1 MKAVVRQAFPRERRY
16 LVLLLLA
23 LSVVFVA
30 GGDSQRF
37 YQWDYDHG
45 GIALNHLT
53 VAGNRSY
60 EHGFL
65 GFYHQFIDVA
75 GERAYAPYN
84 RFPMLGSL
92 LIKAAIAPFP
102 DDVAAQIQAARMLM
116 LACFAAAAV
125 AAYLALRRLARPAVA
140 LAATLLAFSSYY
152 PLRYADL
159 IATEGPM
166 DLLALMLAFHA
177 LVVFVQEGRT
187 GQFLAKTGIAALIG
201 WHSFALLAPFFVLGL
216 AAEWLRDHG
225 SIVRRSAR
233 LLHSRQLLLG
243 TIALSFG
250 LSMLALN
257 FALESTAHTG
267 SGAVWEQQPELRQ
280 MPSYRAVLRVFG
292 LRPDFN
298 EQHKDQV
305 AWQPLL
311 EKLMQ
316 RSGRVFVPFC
326 VEHLGRVLLADAPR
340 PSPPFRQD
348 RQVKSAEDG
357 AEQRPVESGGSRRS
371 AGGNGL
377 LDAVALLAGVVA
389 CLAGA
394 VAVAFSRQRILLGSL
409 AACGLGWGLLVRGS
423 VPFNAFEGMFQVG
436 LPLVVYLAALLKAS
450 RWSPRLANGCAGLAL
465 LVFVL
470 SSLAMWRADH
480 APGAEFRSLMSD
492 IETIRSIAAEGT
504 AVVGYPP
511 TPPIRYLL
519 TGRILLP
526 SVNGAQRQRAD
537 FVLARGRTAS
547 DGGLLTPNNR
557 HLFLFDRN
565 AFDARYATLGEPA
578 ISGGRGWNVHW
589 AGHRLIYTSGEGC
602 EARQAYRDEPPFFLE
617 VFPARS
623 TLRSRSFFQVPG
635 RVRRSEFRFHESGFE
650 VAGRCVAELV
660 LQAYDV
666 AKVRTGQFLGQ
677 EVLWADEA
685 VGPRRP

>member
-1 MKAVVRQAFPRERRY
+1 MTRISRLAFVPDSRS
-16 LVLLLLA
+16 LFLLLA
-23 LSVVFVA
+23 LSAVFIA
-30 GGDSQRF
+30 GSDSERF

-53 VAGNRSY
+53 VADNRSY

-65 GFYHQFIDVA
+65 GFYHRSIDVA
-75 GERAYAPYN
+75 GEPAYTPYN
-84 RFPMLGSL
+84 RFPIAGSL
-92 LIKAAIAPFP
+92 LIKAAILAFP
-102 DDVAAQIQAARMLM
+102 DDIAAQIQAARMLM
-116 LACFAAAAV
+116 LTFFAAAAA
-125 AAYLALRRLARPAVA
+125 AAYFALRRLSSPNVA

-159 IATEGPM
+159 VATEGPM
-166 DLLALMLAFHA
+166 DLFAVMLTCHG
-177 LVVFVQEGRT
+177 LVVFVQQGRFS
-187 GQFLAKTGIAALIG
+187 QLLAKIGVAVLIG
-201 WHSFALLAPFFVLGL
+201 WHVFALLLPFTVLGL

-225 SIVRRSAR
+225 SIARRSAR

-243 TIALSFG
+243 AIALSFG
-250 LSMLALN
+250 LAMLALN

-267 SGAVWEQQPELRQ
+267 SGAAAAQQPELRQ
-280 MPSYRAVLRVFG
+280 APSHRAVLRVFG

-298 EQHKDQV
+298 EQHKDHV

-311 EKLMQ
+311 EKLLQ
-316 RSGRVFVPFC
+316 RSGRAFVPFC
-326 VEHLGRVLLADAPR
+326 AEHLGRVLLADAPR
-340 PSPPFRQD
+340 PSPPSRQD
-348 RQVKSAEDG
+348 RQGKSAASG
-357 AEQRPVESGGSRRS
+357 AEQRPVESASSRRS

-377 LDAVALLAGVVA
+377 LDTMALLAGAAA

-394 VAVAFSRQRILLGSL
+394 VAVAFSRQRILLASL
-409 AACGLGWGLLVRGS
+409 ATCGLGWGLLVRGS

-436 LPLVVYLAALLKAS
+436 LPLVVYLATLVKAS

-480 APGAEFRSLMSD
+480 APGTEFRSLMSD

-511 TPPIRYLL
+511 TPPIRHLL
-519 TGRILLP
+519 TGRILVP

-537 FVLARGRTAS
+537 FVLARGRAAS
-547 DGGLLTPNNR
+547 DSGLLTPNNR
-557 HLFLFDRN
+557 HLFLFDRS
-565 AFDARYATLGEPA
+565 AFDTRYATLGEPA
-578 ISGGRGWNVHW
+578 IGGERGWNVHW
-589 AGHRLIYTSGEGC
+589 VGHRLIYTSGEGC

-623 TLRSRSFFQVPG
+623 TPRSRPFFQVPG
-635 RVRRSEFRFHESGFE
+635 RVRRTEFRFRESGFE
-650 VAGRCVAELV
+650 VAGRCIAELV
-660 LQAYDV
+660 PQAYDV